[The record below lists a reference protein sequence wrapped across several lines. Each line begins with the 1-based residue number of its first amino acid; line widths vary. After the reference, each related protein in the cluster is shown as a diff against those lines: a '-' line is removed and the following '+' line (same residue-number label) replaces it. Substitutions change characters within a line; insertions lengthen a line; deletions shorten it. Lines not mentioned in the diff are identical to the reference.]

1 MIPAAGRLIP
11 TAAQLQLS
19 GRFRF
24 AFYER
29 DVNTAA
35 NRLKFGGLKKA
46 GFRVMA
52 LARRSIKRK
61 GAAKPR
67 LAVAKNNPGLSL
79 REIANLPGATRTTA
93 GTQRDSRGRF
103 LPGSGKR
110 AAVAGE
116 ISERDRARVLERLR
130 EIKAREPSAPG
141 TPPHTHTGLLRRNIF
156 FDLDRTSESVVI
168 GSFVPAARWLPVL
181 HEFSG
186 VQRMAAWLYVPRFA
200 GRYSPILAYH
210 RVGKG
215 PKKRDRWQAT
225 RATRAVPYPARPYM
239 GAAVRAG
246 IRSGQIAA
254 EFKNRFRVAGG

>member
-1 MIPAAGRLIP
+1 MIPTIP
-11 TAAQLQLS
+11 PIVPA

-24 AFYER
+24 TYYAR
-29 DVNTAA
+29 DVNTARG
-35 NRLKFGGLKKA
+35 RLKFGALKKA
-46 GFRVMA
+46 GFAVMN
-52 LARRSIKRK
+52 LARRSIIRQ

-67 LAVAKNNPGLSL
+67 LAVAKRNPGLTL
-79 REIANLPGATRTTA
+79 RQIAELPGASRATA

-116 ISERDRARVLERLR
+116 ISERDRARVLERIR
-130 EIKAREPSAPG
+130 EIKARKPSRPG

-156 FDLDRTSESVVI
+156 FDLDRSTESVVI
-168 GSFVPAARWLPVL
+168 GSFVPNAKWLPVL

-186 VQRMAAWLYVPRFA
+186 VQKMAAWLYVPRYA

-215 PKKRDRWQAT
+215 PQNRGRWEPTQAT
-225 RATRAVPYPARPYM
+225 KAMPYPARPYM
-239 GAAVRAG
+239 GAAMRRG
-246 IRSGQIAA
+246 IGSGKIAA
-254 EFKNRFRVAGG
+254 EFKGRFRVSGG